1 MGLCHPSWI
10 GVYKWGA
17 LVPNYHPSGN
27 FMADNN
33 PVATTFEQSVRSR
46 KKSGKRLAGK
56 VVVQI
61 LPTLEKGGVER
72 GTIEMADAVIR
83 EGGRAVVISNGGQ
96 LVSRLC
102 ALEVSI
108 TTCRCIPK
116 TR

>member
-10 GVYKWGA
+10 GVYKRIV
-17 LVPNYHPSGN
+17 LVSDNHPNGN

-33 PVATTFEQSVRSR
+33 PVATTFEQSVRRR

-61 LPTLEKGGVER
+61 LPALEKGGVER

-96 LVSRLC
+96 LVSRL
-102 ALEVSI
+102 LRLGGEH
-108 TTCRCIPK
+108 
-116 TR
+116 